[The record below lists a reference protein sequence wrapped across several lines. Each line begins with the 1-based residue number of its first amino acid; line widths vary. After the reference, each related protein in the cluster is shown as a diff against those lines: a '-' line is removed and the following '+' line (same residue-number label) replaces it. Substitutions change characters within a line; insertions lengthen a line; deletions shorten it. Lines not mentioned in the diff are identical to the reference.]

1 MLRDRDGLETWLR
14 QRRRLDTVYFGRD
27 YDGQIDVCLRA
38 DHRVRRLSG
47 TPAEVA
53 TELIQ
58 AGKAGAIYTGRME
71 YGPRA
76 LGARSIIASPL
87 DANINDRLNRRLNR
101 SEFMPF
107 APYVLEEDAERVFE
121 ITTINRYA
129 ARFMTITCEVRPEW
143 RSRIPAVVH
152 IDNTARPQIIRDTD
166 NPMFAAI
173 LREFRA
179 RTGVP
184 VLINTSFNVHEEPI
198 INRPEECR
206 RALIE
211 GRVDFVVT
219 KVATYV
225 PAHAEATRIERSRLP
240 AEALASTRGL

>member
-1 MLRDRDGLETWLR
+1 
-14 QRRRLDTVYFGRD
+14 
-27 YDGQIDVCLRA
+27 
-38 DHRVRRLSG
+38 
-47 TPAEVA
+47 
-53 TELIQ
+53 
-58 AGKAGAIYTGRME
+58 
-71 YGPRA
+71 
-76 LGARSIIASPL
+76 
-87 DANINDRLNRRLNR
+87 
-101 SEFMPF
+101 MPF

-121 ITTINRYA
+121 ITPINRYA
-129 ARFMTITCEVRPEW
+129 ARFMTITCAVRPDW

-152 IDNTARPQIIRDTD
+152 IDNTARPQIIRDAD

-206 RALIE
+206 RALID

-219 KVATYV
+219 KLATYV
-225 PAHAEATRIERSRLP
+225 AAHAAATQSERSPL
-240 AEALASTRGL
+240 AVEA